1 MGISGMEDIDVTPLQ
16 RSGRRRQLRRW
27 VGPFG
32 MGVST
37 SAMVIIWTSQGSS
50 EINQGR
56 ENE

>member
-1 MGISGMEDIDVTPLQ
+1 MGISGVEDIDITPLQ
-16 RSGRRRQLRRW
+16 RSGGRRQLRRW

-32 MGVST
+32 MGV
-37 SAMVIIWTSQGSS
+37 AVVIIWTSQGSS